1 MDKKKKL
8 FEQFPPVSTQQWM
21 DKITADLKGADF
33 NKKLVWKTRDSLSVM
48 PFYMQEDL
56 DALPHS
62 ALLPGDFPY
71 VRGIQTSGNSWLVRQ
86 DITVTDYNAA
96 NAKALD
102 ILMRGITSLGFI
114 ITDPGSVTPETVAKL
129 LKDIHLESI
138 EVNFSVAGRAKELL
152 AALQDHL
159 RKSGIDMTQVHITI
173 SADPL
178 GRLAANGKLC
188 VSVDEGLEY
197 LAELVMQ
204 SAKTPGIRCIDPAGT
219 LFSNAGVGPV
229 AELAYTLS
237 LGNEYMA
244 ALTDRGIS
252 PVTAAGAMRFT
263 FGIGPDF
270 FPEIAKLRAARMLWA
285 EIVSAYGEGEEGKS
299 LLQGEGTALMHI
311 HSVTGRWNKTLF
323 DPYVNMLRT
332 QTEAMSAVLGGAESI
347 TVEPFDTVFRSAD
360 DFSERIARNQ
370 QLLLMEEAHLGRVSD
385 PGAGSYYIE
394 ELTSMTAREAWK
406 LFLEIENEGGFL
418 AALRKGMIQKR
429 IAEAAATRKADMAK
443 RKEVLL
449 GTNQYPDFREKKS
462 PDHDTVKLFTEYTPS
477 AGEEVKPILPARG
490 ADEFE
495 KLRLATEKSGRR
507 PLAFM
512 LTIGDLAM
520 RRARAQFSSNFFAV
534 AGYEVMDNNGFAS
547 VAEGVSAAL
556 EAKADIIIIC
566 SSDDEYATLAGDA
579 FKAIAGKAVFV
590 VAGNPPC
597 TDDLKAAGVE
607 HFISIRSN
615 VLETLQMFNRILG
628 IN

>member
-21 DKITADLKGADF
+21 DKINADLKGADF
-33 NKKLVWKTRDSLSVM
+33 NKKLVWKTRDGLSVM
-48 PFYMQEDL
+48 PFYRQEDL
-56 DALPHS
+56 DTLPHS
-62 ALLPGDFPY
+62 NLLPGDFPY
-71 VRGIQTSGNSWLVRQ
+71 VRGTRVADNSWFVRQ
-86 DITVTDYNAA
+86 DITVTDYSAA

-102 ILMRGITSLGFI
+102 SLMRGITSLGFI
-114 ITDPGSVTPETVAKL
+114 IADPQSVNDETVTQL
-129 LKDIHLESI
+129 LKGIRPESI
-138 EVNFSVAGRAKELL
+138 EVNFSVAGGAKELL
-152 AALQDHL
+152 AALQGYL
-159 RKSGIDMTQVHITI
+159 RKSGTDPEQVNITV

-188 VSVDEGLEY
+188 VTVDEGLDY
-197 LAELVMQ
+197 LGDLVRE
-204 SAKTPGIRCIDPAGT
+204 SAKTPGIRCLEPSGI
-219 LFSNAGVGPV
+219 LFSNAGAGPV

-237 LGNEYMA
+237 LGNEYLA
-244 ALTDRGIS
+244 ALTERGIS
-252 PVTAAGAMRFT
+252 AETAAGSMRFT

-285 EIVSAYGEGEEGKS
+285 EIVKAWGPESGEAGK
-299 LLQGEGTALMHI
+299 MHI
-311 HSVTGRWNKTLF
+311 HSVTARWNKTLF

-347 TVEPFDTVFRSAD
+347 TVEPFDAVFRSAD

-370 QLLLMEEAHLGRVSD
+370 QLLLMEEAHLDKVAD

-394 ELTSMTAREAWK
+394 ELTAMTAREAWR
-406 LFLEIENEGGFL
+406 LFIEIENEGGFL
-418 AALRKGMIQKR
+418 AALRKGMIQQR
-429 IAEAAATRKADMAK
+429 ISEAAATRKADMAR

-449 GTNQYPDFREKKS
+449 GTNQFPDFREKKS
-462 PDHDTVKLFTEYTPS
+462 PEHDNEKLFTEYTHS
-477 AGEEVKPILPARG
+477 SEEEVKPIIPARG

-495 KLRLATEKSGRR
+495 KLRLATERSGRR

-534 AGYEVMDNNGFAS
+534 AGYEVKDNNGFAS
-547 VAEGVSAAL
+547 IAEGVNAAM
-556 EAKADIIIIC
+556 EVKADVIIIC
-566 SSDDEYATLAGDA
+566 SSDDEYATLAKEA
-579 FKAIAGKAVFV
+579 FAAIAGKAVFV

-597 TDDLKAAGVE
+597 TDELKAAGVE
-607 HFISIRSN
+607 HFISVRSN
-615 VLETLQMFNRILG
+615 VLETLQIFNRILG

>member
-8 FEQFPPVSTQQWM
+8 FEQFPPVSTQQWI
-21 DKITADLKGADF
+21 DKINADLKGADF
-33 NKKLVWKTRDSLSVM
+33 NKKLVWKTRDGLSVM
-48 PFYMQEDL
+48 PFYREEDL
-56 DALPHS
+56 DTLPHS
-62 ALLPGDFPY
+62 NLLPGDFPF
-71 VRGIQTSGNSWLVRQ
+71 VRGTQTAGNSWLVRQ
-86 DITVTDYNAA
+86 DITVTDYSAA

-114 ITDPGSVTPETVAKL
+114 ITDPQSVNDETVAQL
-129 LKDIHLESI
+129 LKGIHPESI
-138 EVNFSVAGRAKELL
+138 EVNFSIAGRAKELL
-152 AALQDHL
+152 AALQGYL
-159 RKSGIDMTQVHITI
+159 EKSGADLKQVHITV

-188 VSVDEGLEY
+188 VTVNEGLDY
-197 LAELVMQ
+197 LAALVRE
-204 SAKTPGIRCIDPAGT
+204 SAKTPAIKCLEPSGT
-219 LFSNAGVGPV
+219 LFSNAGAGPV

-237 LGNEYMA
+237 LGNEYLA

-252 PVTAAGAMRFT
+252 PETAAGAMRFT

-285 EIVSAYGEGEEGKS
+285 EIVKAWGPQSEEAGK
-299 LLQGEGTALMHI
+299 MHI

-370 QLLLMEEAHLGRVSD
+370 QLLLMEEAHLDKVAD

-394 ELTSMTAREAWK
+394 ELTAMTAREAWK

-418 AALRKGMIQKR
+418 EALRKGIIQHR
-429 IAEAAATRKADMAK
+429 ISEAAATRKADMAK

-462 PDHDTVKLFTEYTPS
+462 PEHDKEKLFTERIPFS
-477 AGEEVKPILPARG
+477 EEEVRPILPARG

-495 KLRLATEKSGRR
+495 KLRLATELSGRR

-534 AGYEVMDNNGFAS
+534 AGYEVKDNNGFAS
-547 VAEGVSAAL
+547 VAEGVSSAF

-566 SSDDEYATLAGDA
+566 SSDDEYATLAKEA
-579 FKAIAGKAVFV
+579 FAAIAGKAIFV